1 MLARN
6 KSGWTLLEYLD
17 VAESD
22 ICKYQN
28 VTGAYAI
35 LMIRDK
41 FVVGFNGWRNQWEF
55 PAGGIGEGETLFMKK
70 MMRWKRYTCG
80 I

>member
-1 MLARN
+1 MLAKN

-22 ICKYQN
+22 ICKYNN

-35 LMIRDK
+35 LMIGDK
-41 FVVGFNGWRNQWEF
+41 FVVVFNSFRNHW
-55 PAGGIGEGETLFMKK
+55 
-70 MMRWKRYTCG
+70 
-80 I
+80 